1 MAVWLWSQTR
11 GHISRIVT
19 TAACLQWPA
28 IASTTSLSMSEL
40 VPKTITRDDLNAF
53 GTSHPLP
60 QRHIGGRTDCV
71 EHPTA
76 QTKEALGPNP
86 QILLDFLTRWTPPLI
101 PPFEDA
107 DDSAWPIIWVHSFI
121 YSFLISFPSS
131 WCPTFSNPVVTV
143 RSISPSRELPTYLV
157 LLRLRHSLV
166 HVVSRSSSVHLSFLT
181 PHLRTRVVR
190 ELECRP
196 GYHIRVAYFSF
207 CNRQPCPSRCSLF

>member
-1 MAVWLWSQTR
+1 MTCHSLNDVALHVRIGAQDYHKRRSQ
-11 GHISRIVT
+11 
-19 TAACLQWPA
+19 CLRHFPPSTSKAYWRAHRLRRAPNSANERSPWPE
-28 IASTTSLSMSEL
+28 S
-40 VPKTITRDDLNAF
+40 
-53 GTSHPLP
+53 
-60 QRHIGGRTDCV
+60 
-71 EHPTA
+71 
-76 QTKEALGPNP
+76 PNP
-86 QILLDFLTRWTPPLI
+86 SGFLDQVNPPPPSSPLLRMLMI
-101 PPFEDA
+101 PHDR
-107 DDSAWPIIWVHSFI
+107 SSSFI